1 MEQKKS
7 SQERSR
13 KYGGSSSFV
22 DTGEPS
28 KAPRQD
34 EDARDFVG
42 PSDPEQTPKYN
53 TIGEQG
59 ISNRLAEEEHAFP
72 ESDEQRPEP
81 AGPDNSVETTPKQQG
96 GGRGAV

>member
-7 SQERSR
+7 NQERSR

-22 DTGEPS
+22 DAGEPS

-34 EDARDFVG
+34 EDPQAFVG
-42 PSDPEQTPKYN
+42 PSDPDQTPKYN

-59 ISNRLAEEEHAFP
+59 ISNRLAEVEHAFP
-72 ESDEQRPEP
+72 DSDEVQAESD
-81 AGPDNSVETTPKQQG
+81 GPDSVETTPKQQG
-96 GGRGAV
+96 GNRGAV